1 MARESILGSSRNRAG
16 YSFLTIAAQEPE
28 GVTMYPSPAKADR
41 NFRAIFRASFRFPE
55 LNAGW
60 PQQVCDRGTR
70 TSAPKR
76 SRTETVAKQTR
87 GKKAS
92 ARQVKKRETGMGR
105 FSAILKVY
113 GKGIPPASGKAA
125 RKEGVGVSGPPI
137 GQDMGIGVT

>member
-28 GVTMYPSPAKADR
+28 GV
-41 NFRAIFRASFRFPE
+41 
-55 LNAGW
+55 
-60 PQQVCDRGTR
+60 
-70 TSAPKR
+70 
-76 SRTETVAKQTR
+76 QTG
-87 GKKAS
+87 GKNAS

-125 RKEGVGVSGPPI
+125 RKGDGGLGSAHRAGHGNRCYGKLMSTCTVKVFSPATFLLF
-137 GQDMGIGVT
+137 QMS